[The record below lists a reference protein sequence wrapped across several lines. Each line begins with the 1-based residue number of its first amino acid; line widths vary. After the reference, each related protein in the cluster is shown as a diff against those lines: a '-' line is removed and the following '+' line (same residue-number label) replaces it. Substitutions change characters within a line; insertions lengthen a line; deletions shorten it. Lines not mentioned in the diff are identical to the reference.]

1 MFEQKLLTHLAEGE
15 LQKRGRKGFREIACR
30 NHHET
35 NREWNS
41 LSKRFSCRYTNGR
54 LHSLPLQRL
63 SFVGQGSSLEALP
76 PCLETSEPLCTGAD
90 THTHTL
96 RILCTELNAVP
107 HAGLGFQFLRVQV
120 RKPKRKRRSIQ
131 RRSQGFRWPAT
142 PKENSQVHRRCSS
155 PLLKETTK

>member
-76 PCLETSEPLCTGAD
+76 PCLETSEPLGTGVDA
-90 THTHTL
+90 HTAPLCGARANDLNRHLKSL
-96 RILCTELNAVP
+96 RN
-107 HAGLGFQFLRVQV
+107 
-120 RKPKRKRRSIQ
+120 KRKKHGESSAKRARE
-131 RRSQGFRWPAT
+131 
-142 PKENSQVHRRCSS
+142 KDRCR
-155 PLLKETTK
+155 KKVNT